1 MSQMTAAPA
10 AQVPAEALL
19 ERLAA
24 AHRPGF
30 ALQGEFQTDPGIY
43 RLDLERIWRRGWL
56 FAGHSCQVKGPGD
69 FFTFDVD
76 TDSLVV
82 VRGDDGRLNALHN
95 TCRHR
100 GMRVCQAEAGRVRA
114 FVCPY
119 HQWTYGRNGDLLAC
133 SGMDRDGDLDRR
145 DFGLHR
151 AHVREVG
158 GLIFV
163 SLAAHPPSFEA
174 AERGPRGSSGRRWR
188 PRAGT
193 SSAPT
198 GS

>member
-1 MSQMTAAPA
+1 M
-10 AQVPAEALL
+10 
-19 ERLAA
+19 
-24 AHRPGF
+24 
-30 ALQGEFQTDPGIY
+30 
-43 RLDLERIWRRGWL
+43 
-56 FAGHSCQVKGPGD
+56 KGPGD

-82 VRGDDGRLNALHN
+82 VRGDDGHLNALHN

-163 SLAAHPPSFEA
+163 SLAADPPSFEA
-174 AERGPRGSSGRRWR
+174 AERDLAPMLRPQGFERAKVAATQCPHRRPPPEGGDR
-188 PRAGT
+188 
-193 SSAPT
+193 
-198 GS
+198 